1 MNVQFGEKL
10 LGRPAI
16 SAALKRA
23 VLIEAG
29 HRCAIPTCRH
39 PDIEIHHIIP
49 WETCQKH
56 EYQNLI
62 ALCPNCH
69 TRVHNGKI
77 DRKSLAAYKASLI
90 ASIRNLG
97 EAAFDHPII
106 EVKRR
111 IYSVDTENSDLYF
124 DFEFP
129 DFAQSESIIASKNIE
144 AWGVELLDA
153 HNDSIKFIKKE
164 QYNYPFM
171 GAKLT
176 GRYEVVRRDKHFL
189 SVEYTI
195 NSYYGGA
202 HGSTETRVQNFA
214 LEPFTP
220 ISLEE
225 LLKDET
231 ALTLLSK
238 ILREELLRENPNHSK
253 DWIISGT
260 EPTFE
265 NLSCFTI
272 GLYTIN
278 FIFGEYQI
286 DCYAAGI
293 SRVAIP
299 FSKLRDIIKPE
310 IMDAL
315 ISDN

>member
-1 MNVQFGEKL
+1 M
-10 LGRPAI
+10 GRPAI
-16 SAALKRA
+16 SAELKRA
-23 VLIEAG
+23 VQLESG

-39 PDIEIHHIIP
+39 PDIEIHHIVP
-49 WETCQKH
+49 WETCKKH

-77 DRKSLAAYKASLI
+77 DRKSLLAYKSNLI

-97 EAAFDHPII
+97 ESAFDHPII

-111 IYSVDTENSDLYF
+111 IYSVDPENSELYF

-144 AWGVELLDA
+144 AWGVELLEA
-153 HNDSIKFIKKE
+153 HNDSVKLVKKE
-164 QYNYPFM
+164 QYQYPCM
-171 GAKLT
+171 GATLT
-176 GRYEVVRRDKHFL
+176 GRYEVIRRDKRFL

-195 NSYYGGA
+195 NFYYGGA
-202 HGSTETRVQNFA
+202 HGSTQTRVQNFA

-220 ISLEE
+220 LSLEE
-225 LLKDET
+225 LLIDESK
-231 ALTLLSK
+231 LDLLSSVV
-238 ILREELLRENPNHSK
+238 RQELLHDNPNRPM
-253 DWIISGT
+253 DWMLSGT
-260 EPTFE
+260 EPKID

-272 GLYTIN
+272 GPYTIN
-278 FIFGEYQI
+278 FIFREYQI

-293 SRVAIP
+293 STVNIP

-310 IMDAL
+310 IMNAL
-315 ISDN
+315 IDDSSS